1 MWPLKKYFLMIL
13 IADLI
18 PNVAN
23 APVPPQNCQ

>member
-1 MWPLKKYFLMIL
+1 MWPLKKYYLRIF

-23 APVPPQNCQ
+23 APVPPKNCQ

>member
-1 MWPLKKYFLMIL
+1 MWPLKKYYLRM

-18 PNVAN
+18 PNVEN